1 MPLPLVSIVIP
12 CYREAGHIGACLRT
26 ILANGY
32 PPERLDILVMD
43 GMSTDGTRDIVADL
57 AREHPCIRLLDNPGG
72 NKARA
77 LNTGIAE
84 AYGELVARMDAHADY
99 APGYIAAGVDWLMRD
114 AADNV
119 GGVRINTNRTDTLWA
134 RSFALAFGSP
144 LGVGDASYNI
154 GVSRPTPT
162 DVVYLFFM
170 RRSKLLEV
178 GPFDERLVR
187 GQDREFN
194 LRLKRLGARMFVVP
208 EMSCRYFIRSEW
220 RTFVPWIYESGG
232 VPPFI
237 SRLTGTS
244 LYSWR
249 NFVPSA
255 FALYLLAL
263 ALTWM
268 ALPTWPWAAVLSVPA
283 LLYLLLALTVAVRSA
298 VREKRPT
305 LVLTMPAVFP
315 VLHVAYGCG
324 FVAGLLRR
332 IPVK

>member
-12 CYREAGHIGACLRT
+12 CYREAGHIGACLRS
-26 ILANGY
+26 ILDNGY
-32 PPERLDILVMD
+32 PVDRLDILVLD
-43 GMSTDGTRDIVADL
+43 GMSTDGTREAVTEL
-57 AREHPCIRLLDNPGG
+57 ARRHPCIRLVDNPGG

-77 LNTGIAE
+77 LNTGIAM
-84 AYGELVARMDAHADY
+84 ARGELVARMDAHADY
-99 APGYIAAGVDWLMRD
+99 APGYIAAGADWLARD

-154 GVSRPTPT
+154 GVSKPTAT

-170 RRSKLLEV
+170 RRTKLLEV

-194 LRLKRLGARMFVVP
+194 LRLSRLGARMFVIP
-208 EMSCRYFIRSEW
+208 DMSCRYFIRSEW
-220 RTFVPWIYESGG
+220 RTFVPWMYESGS

-255 FALYLLAL
+255 FALYLLVLVACWL
-263 ALTWM
+263 L
-268 ALPTWPWAAVLSVPA
+268 LPAWPWALVASAPA
-283 LLYLLLALTVAVRSA
+283 LVYLLLALAVALRA
-298 VREKRPT
+298 ARREGRPALLLT
-305 LVLTMPAVFP
+305 LPLVFP
-315 VLHVAYGCG
+315 ALHIAYGLG

-332 IPVK
+332 APAK